1 MCLQCLGIFVH
12 FPVCSCICVDGR
24 GSLFEEELPQ
34 YVLKRTVSRIA
45 VNSHMLELESSIDV
59 RMQGLV

>member
-1 MCLQCLGIFVH
+1 MH

-34 YVLKRTVSRIA
+34 YVLKRAVSRIA
-45 VNSHMLELESSIDV
+45 VNSHMLELKSSIDV